1 MCVLVWEEKILKT
14 ELFESDDITR
24 IMSQVQTDQL
34 WLRFLWMV
42 CSVTQSKI
50 KIITIQ

>member
-24 IMSQVQTDQL
+24 IISQVQTSYGWFAVSRNQ
-34 WLRFLWMV
+34 
-42 CSVTQSKI
+42 K
-50 KIITIQ
+50 

>member
-24 IMSQVQTDQL
+24 IISQVQTDQL
-34 WLRFLWMV
+34 WLV

-50 KIITIQ
+50 KILTIQ